1 MRVAPFA
8 SLDPASYR
16 EIVRR
21 ALAEDVRWG
30 DVTTEAVVS
39 GELTAIGV
47 IVVKTSCVLAGLNVA
62 MECFRQLDPHVK
74 VEGARREGERCESGT
89 ELARLR
95 GGAAALLT
103 AERTALN
110 FLQRLCGIATV
121 TRAFVDAGSGRITV
135 LDTRETTPTLRV
147 LEKYAV
153 RVAGGVNH
161 RLGLDDGVLIG
172 ANHVRLAGSI
182 AEAVRRMRAAD
193 AELPIEVEV
202 HTLDDVDA
210 ALEAGVTTV
219 KVDGLP
225 IDAVREAV
233 QRSRG
238 RAKVEVSGPMT
249 LGRMTELAQTGA
261 EYVSIA
267 ELTQATPIE
276 MIFELSDA
284 ASQDGAPP
292 R

>member
-30 DVTTEAVVS
+30 DVTTEGVVPA
-39 GELTAIGV
+39 ELTATGV
-47 IVVKTSCVLAGLNVA
+47 IVVHTACVLAGLDVA
-62 MECFRQLDPHVK
+62 MECFRQLDPHVS
-74 VEGARREGERCESGT
+74 VDAARREGERCESGT

-121 TRAFVDAGSGRITV
+121 TRDFVEAGSGRITV
-135 LDTRETTPTLRV
+135 LDTRETMPTLRA
-147 LEKYAV
+147 LETYAV

-161 RLGLDDGVLIG
+161 RVGLDDGVLVG
-172 ANHVRLAGSI
+172 ANHVRMAGGI
-182 AEAVRRMRAAD
+182 AEAVRRMRAVD

-202 HTLDDVDA
+202 TCLDDLDA
-210 ALEAGVTTV
+210 ALEAGVATV
-219 KVDGLP
+219 KVDRLP
-225 IDAVREAV
+225 IDAIREAV
-233 QRSRG
+233 RRSRG
-238 RAKVEVSGPMT
+238 RAKVEVSGPVP
-249 LGRMTELAQTGA
+249 LDRMAELAQTGA

-267 ELTQATPIE
+267 KLTQAVTPIE
-276 MIFELSDA
+276 MTFEL
-284 ASQDGAPP
+284 ASATG
-292 R
+292 